1 MFMEGSFSHRRSAC
15 AVQTK
20 YDAPHLLEVDYI
32 KDLLFSQQ
40 CICEMKLTANGSYR
54 VLLLS

>member
-1 MFMEGSFSHRRSAC
+1 MCLWKEVSVIVARR
-15 AVQTK
+15 VLFK
-20 YDAPHLLEVDYI
+20 RNIAPHLLEVDYI